1 VNRAARVWSVAPG
14 PYPLEGGDGMTQV
27 TMRDVMRWLRAAF
40 DAAREDPGDEGD
52 TVTALSYRRLEF
64 TLAAS
69 PGQVRVE
76 VVTWNRGFSG
86 WKRRE
91 YARTTDDGVEV
102 RWNSDDQGIPT
113 GADWLPEGFIS
124 WMKGG
129 ESR

>member
-1 VNRAARVWSVAPG
+1 
-14 PYPLEGGDGMTQV
+14 MTQV
-27 TMRDVMRWLRAAF
+27 TLQDVLTWLRAAMG
-40 DAAREDPGDEGD
+40 AAREDRGNGDG
-52 TVTALSYRRLEF
+52 TATALSYRRLEF

-86 WKRRE
+86 GGRRE

-113 GADWLPEGFIS
+113 GADWLPVEFVE
-124 WMKGG
+124 WMKEGG
-129 ESR
+129 TG